1 MKGYTGQYSINT
13 REYPMFHLVDS
24 TEWNVYC
31 CSPNH
36 CHSMIFNAEPS
47 EAADLAPVFWGNV
60 CSPAL
65 LFIFLCLLCLYFPWI
80 VLRLF
85 PCTIS
90 YYVVVFI
97 IFFIFCCFKE
107 YVTLIFMNYT
117 YFLLQKKNFQRL
129 NTLSIFGMV
138 LKFLERR

>member
-1 MKGYTGQYSINT
+1 MKINVTLLFKTTENTKKYESHDIITIKSMKEYRGQYSINT
-13 REYPMFHLVDS
+13 REYPMLHLVDS

-80 VLRLF
+80 VPRLF
-85 PCTIS
+85 PCTIIPLTW
-90 YYVVVFI
+90 VPAF
-97 IFFIFCCFKE
+97 
-107 YVTLIFMNYT
+107 TLW
-117 YFLLQKKNFQRL
+117 QFQY
-129 NTLSIFGMV
+129 
-138 LKFLERR
+138 KD

>member
-1 MKGYTGQYSINT
+1 MKINVTLLFKTTENKKKYESHHIITIKSMKEYRGQYSINT
-13 REYPMFHLVDS
+13 REYPMLHLVDS

-36 CHSMIFNAEPS
+36 CHSTIFNAEPS

-80 VLRLF
+80 VPRLF
-85 PCTIS
+85 PCTIIPLTC
-90 YYVVVFI
+90 VHAF
-97 IFFIFCCFKE
+97 
-107 YVTLIFMNYT
+107 TLWQF
-117 YFLLQKKNFQRL
+117 
-129 NTLSIFGMV
+129 
-138 LKFLERR
+138 